1 MGQVKDSLW
10 VRSKAHCGSGQGL
23 TGSGQGVTVGRV
35 KGSLWVRSRA
45 HCGLGQGLIGVR
57 SRAHCGLGQ
66 GLTAVLGEKLLGL
79 EFHCGS
85 GQRYCGA
92 CQMLTVG
99 QVKGSL

>member
-23 TGSGQGVTVGRV
+23 TGSGQGFTVGRV

-45 HCGLGQGLIGVR
+45 HCGLGQGL
-57 SRAHCGLGQ
+57 
-66 GLTAVLGEKLLGL
+66 TAVLGKKLLGL